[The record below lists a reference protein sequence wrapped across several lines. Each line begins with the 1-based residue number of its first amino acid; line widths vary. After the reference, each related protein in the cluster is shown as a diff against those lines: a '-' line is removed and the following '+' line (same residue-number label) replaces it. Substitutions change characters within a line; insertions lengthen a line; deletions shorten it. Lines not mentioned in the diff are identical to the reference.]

1 MALIE
6 REALRN
12 STKNEE
18 MKHSEELIL
27 SAAQKQAKQQITQ
40 KEARCLIF
48 RIKVA
53 ANLLCIEKLGKF
65 PLKELIH
72 QCHEVI
78 SNYES
83 ILFQETKDTRSNNL
97 DASEAI
103 RSLHRREMIKVVYD
117 PDGSLMEQ
125 AQRKDLGLP
134 ADDDFTVEEKQAIE
148 MAEPSL
154 GSKAKSMALP
164 FSHM

>member
-1 MALIE
+1 MDQLTTILTSDYGVTTFEFVQSGILQALEIFLTKSPSLALIE

-53 ANLLCIEKLGKF
+53 ANLLCIDKLGKF
-65 PLKELIH
+65 PMKELIH
-72 QCHEVI
+72 QCHDVI

-83 ILFQETKDTRSNNL
+83 ILFAETKDSR
-97 DASEAI
+97 
-103 RSLHRREMIKVVYD
+103 
-117 PDGSLMEQ
+117 
-125 AQRKDLGLP
+125 
-134 ADDDFTVEEKQAIE
+134 
-148 MAEPSL
+148 
-154 GSKAKSMALP
+154 
-164 FSHM
+164 

>member
-1 MALIE
+1 
-6 REALRN
+6 
-12 STKNEE
+12 
-18 MKHSEELIL
+18 
-27 SAAQKQAKQQITQ
+27 
-40 KEARCLIF
+40 
-48 RIKVA
+48 
-53 ANLLCIEKLGKF
+53 
-65 PLKELIH
+65 
-72 QCHEVI
+72 
-78 SNYES
+78 
-83 ILFQETKDTRSNNL
+83 
-97 DASEAI
+97 
-103 RSLHRREMIKVVYD
+103 MIKVVYD